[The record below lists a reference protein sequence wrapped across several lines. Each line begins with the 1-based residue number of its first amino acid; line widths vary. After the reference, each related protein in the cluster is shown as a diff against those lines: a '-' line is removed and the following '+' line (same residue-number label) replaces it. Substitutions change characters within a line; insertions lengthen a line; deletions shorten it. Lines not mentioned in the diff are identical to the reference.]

1 METIRNLAVRARA
14 FLHELQRSDERRKRN
29 WLIATSSVC
38 VALVFL
44 LWIMYLKVSLPSVEM
59 PTSATTTPVAAAVE
73 AAEEDS
79 FFETIGR
86 GFSVVQ
92 GKVEESVGTAA
103 ADINALIS
111 GFRERLS
118 SQNTFVF
125 EIPTSSI
132 EREAPGSIPST
143 PIRISE

>member
-14 FLHELQRSDERRKRN
+14 FLRELQRSDERRKRN

-86 GFSVVQ
+86 GFFVVQ
-92 GKVEESVGTAA
+92 GEENASSVFAELVMDKLA
-103 ADINALIS
+103 VSA
-111 GFRERLS
+111 
-118 SQNTFVF
+118 V
-125 EIPTSSI
+125 
-132 EREAPGSIPST
+132 APKLGEEFIL
-143 PIRISE
+143 E